1 LWSSLRENSIS
12 VLFGGA
18 FVDDIEY
25 EKSGFSSMPFA
36 CVYTASKFLQRKKE
50 MSYLFLNNMEVLKK
64 I

>member
-1 LWSSLRENSIS
+1 M
-12 VLFGGA
+12 LFGGA